1 MDIRFEYTA
10 GAGITAAYNPTSVGR
25 PPTTTNAE
33 EDGYVLIER
42 FAYQRSDYILRVIID
57 CSRLPATER
66 SLVFVGR
73 PKEGGDP
80 EIYFVPGVGV
90 SARED
95 GRARSASVPLPVSGF
110 ATVTYTILRSK
121 GVYSLDIALSTG
133 ASRRVDAQV
142 NWATGADSKGEI
154 SVLMHKSVVNA
165 SFFWSD

>member
-1 MDIRFEYTA
+1 MDTRFSYTA
-10 GAGITAAYNPTSVGR
+10 GAGITAAYNPSSVGQA
-25 PPTTTNAE
+25 PTRANSE

-42 FAYQRSDYILRVIID
+42 SGYQRGDYILSVIVD
-57 CSRLPATER
+57 CSRLPQTER

-73 PKEGGDP
+73 PNEGGDP

-95 GRARSASVPLPVSGF
+95 GGARSASVPLPVSGF

-121 GVYSLDIALSTG
+121 GIYSLDIALSTG
-133 ASRRVDAQV
+133 GSRRVDAQV
-142 NWATGADSKGEI
+142 NWATGANSAGHLMA
-154 SVLMHKSVVNA
+154 LMHKSVVNA